1 MKELQNQF
9 QLEIGSFQN
18 LKGNAVVY
26 WTVSDPEKKLNP
38 PIQILAVN
46 FAISIFP
53 LDYNLVTATFPPV
66 AFENREEFML
76 YIRHAQCDLISAGEF
91 SIKKEMN
98 NLKNLPDKEY
108 YLLNS
113 ILDSYLTLFR
123 EKLDH
128 LILSLSLKEKIF
140 FLKKLVSNFRENL
153 KIKEG
158 NKKNEMNAKR
168 IRKIVVD
175 LKKHFNP
182 FELEDFYETL
192 LMKGKTAETL
202 THLYL
207 KKMIAIHY
215 EDYEEAQSLTSQIK
229 KTQDK
234 IKP

>member
-1 MKELQNQF
+1 MKTPFTIKFFVIRINPYSQIFIKKNIKEKEKKKFSLNLKNLLSLNRDGAYVSFYKRGEIMKELQNQF
-9 QLEIGSFQN
+9 QLEIGNFQN

-76 YIRHAQCDLISAGEF
+76 YIRHAQCDLIYAGEF
-91 SIKKEMN
+91 SIKKEME

-128 LILSLSLKEKIF
+128 LILSLSLKE
-140 FLKKLVSNFRENL
+140 NL
-153 KIKEG
+153 
-158 NKKNEMNAKR
+158 
-168 IRKIVVD
+168 
-175 LKKHFNP
+175 
-182 FELEDFYETL
+182 
-192 LMKGKTAETL
+192 
-202 THLYL
+202 
-207 KKMIAIHY
+207 
-215 EDYEEAQSLTSQIK
+215 S
-229 KTQDK
+229 
-234 IKP
+234 